1 MPELSNTVRQR
12 LGARPVPATHPDP
25 DTLTAYVEQS
35 LPLGERTQ
43 VVEHL
48 AACSFCREVVALSL
62 PGVPEQ
68 VVVQPVATPSR
79 FWKFGFRWAGALAVV
94 AIAITI
100 GLVIKGPANKELTRK
115 SAPQIAPTVA
125 KEASASKATD
135 QTAADQSPTQEAST
149 RGQSVSQA
157 NADSL
162 GRPVNALPRAG
173 SGETQSSL
181 PAGRELIAGK
191 DTQNADAKAALVL
204 NSGPIPTGILASRN
218 QPQPIPAQ
226 PRAFVNNNLFEDRA
240 NTFNSQ
246 YSYNDARN
254 EQARQDAERLKKQT
268 TLDSPRQVAEQD
280 APRKGFLRKAVPI
293 VPIATSV
300 FTAVKT
306 VVGGASV
313 ASDAAAGERKALVS
327 APPPPSPAAGRP
339 PINPGV
345 VSKQASTIPHEA
357 PDTRRARE
365 ASSSPDQLH
374 WRVQDGKLVNSA
386 DLNQWH
392 EAYTP
397 QGDDIEFKVV
407 QAQGHE
413 IWAGGTNTTLV
424 HSWNGGV
431 DWQKL
436 NLGSS
441 ASGDIEKISVS
452 GGDVQVKTS
461 NGQSLISRDGGKTW
475 IPLNGDGNP
484 QK

>member
-1 MPELSNTVRQR
+1 MP
-12 LGARPVPATHPDP
+12 AKHPDP

-35 LPLGERTQ
+35 LPLGERNQ

-62 PGVPEQ
+62 PGMPEQ
-68 VVVQPVATPSR
+68 VVVQPVAIPSR
-79 FWKFGFRWAGALAVV
+79 FWRFGLRWAGALAVV
-94 AIAITI
+94 AIAIAI
-100 GLVIKGPANKELTRK
+100 GLVIKGPANKQLTQK
-115 SAPQIAPTVA
+115 SAPQIAPAVA
-125 KEASASKATD
+125 TEASASKATD
-135 QTAADQSPTQEAST
+135 QTAADQSPSLEAS

-157 NADSL
+157 NANSS
-162 GRPVNALPRAG
+162 GRAVNGLSRVG
-173 SGETQSSL
+173 SGETQSL
-181 PAGRELIAGK
+181 PLAGRERIAAK
-191 DTQNADAKAALVL
+191 DTQNADTKGVLVV
-204 NSGPIPTGILASRN
+204 NSGPIPVGILDSSKN

-226 PRAFVNNNLFEDRA
+226 PKAWVNNNLLEDRA

-268 TLDSPRQVAEQD
+268 TLDSTRQVAEQD
-280 APRKGFLRKAVPI
+280 APRKGFLRKTVPI

-306 VVGGASV
+306 VVGGASA

-327 APPPPSPAAGRP
+327 APPPPPPAAARP
-339 PINPGV
+339 PINPSV
-345 VSKQASTIPHEA
+345 VSKQAVTIPHEA
-357 PDTRRARE
+357 PDTRRAGE
-365 ASSSPDQLH
+365 ASPSPDQLH

-397 QGDDIEFKVV
+397 QGDEIQFKVV

-431 DWQKL
+431 NWQKL

-441 ASGDIEKISVS
+441 ASGDIEKISLS

-475 IPLNGDGNP
+475 TPLNGDGKP
-484 QK
+484 AQPK